1 MAMKNITITLDDATA
16 ELARRAAAD
25 QGKSVS
31 RYISDTL
38 RKQMPKAL
46 AYEAAMTRFFARE
59 QELRPQRAPGE
70 TLPTREELYDRPVL
84 RRR

>member
-1 MAMKNITITLDDATA
+1 MAMKNITISLDDDTA
-16 ELARRAAAD
+16 ELARLAAAE

-59 QELRPQRAPGE
+59 EELGPLRKPGE
-70 TLPTREELYDRPVL
+70 QLPTREDLYDRPVL